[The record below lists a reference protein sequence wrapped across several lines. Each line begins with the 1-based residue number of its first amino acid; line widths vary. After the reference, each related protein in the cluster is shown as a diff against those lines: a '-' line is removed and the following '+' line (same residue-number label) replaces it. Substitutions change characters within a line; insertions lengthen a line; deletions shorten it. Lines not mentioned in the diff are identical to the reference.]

1 MWVSQ
6 SGSAREHM
14 HSSFNRFR
22 SPVLPSA
29 VEAWRGFALTDRRSR
44 HGRFP
49 FWRWF
54 WGVVWVNELKGALS
68 GVKKVVQSRSPF
80 RWLWVVMVFA
90 EIYQLSRLW
99 CAWSERLPA
108 FFPTLAVRAGCTQVP
123 S

>member
-14 HSSFNRFR
+14 HSTIFAALSPICSR
-22 SPVLPSA
+22 SS
-29 VEAWRGFALTDRRSR
+29 EEGFALTDRRSR

-54 WGVVWVNELKGALS
+54 GGVVWVNELKVGLS

-80 RWLWVVMVFA
+80 R
-90 EIYQLSRLW
+90 
-99 CAWSERLPA
+99 
-108 FFPTLAVRAGCTQVP
+108 
-123 S
+123 